1 MGTGPAAN
9 AMNHVDKVIVEE
21 TIKKAFS
28 PYHVV
33 DNFYFLLNHFLLF
46 IAQK

>member
-9 AMNHVDKVIVEE
+9 ALNHVDKATVEE
-21 TIKKAFS
+21 TIKEALA
-28 PYHVV
+28 PYYAV

-46 IAQK
+46 IARK